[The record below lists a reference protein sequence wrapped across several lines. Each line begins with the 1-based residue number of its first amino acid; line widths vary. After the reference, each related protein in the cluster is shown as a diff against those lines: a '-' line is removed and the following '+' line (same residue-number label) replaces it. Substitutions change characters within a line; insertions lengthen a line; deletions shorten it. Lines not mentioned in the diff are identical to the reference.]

1 MVTFKSSHTTVTMTI
16 GDSLRL
22 RRREH
27 KLSVQAVSRTLLIPV
42 KHILHMENDQFFAIS
57 EKLYRELFLKSYAT
71 YLGLEWSAVKTHYD
85 AQHCVYSTQG
95 TMGRP
100 HSVARSVCARQL
112 IVAPHLI
119 KTLCLSLVVCG
130 CFTYLLFLGYRAIS
144 PPPLVV
150 ASPLQDE
157 VSVTGRI
164 VVKGMTSEQARVTIN
179 GEQVATRPD
188 GGFEQDIVLSE
199 GMNVVTIGA
208 SKKYSKERSEE
219 RRVVYR
225 REHAR
230 SQDLLLI
237 NSN

>member
-27 KLSVQAVSRTLLIPV
+27 KLSMQAVSRILLIPV

-71 YLGLEWSAVKTHYD
+71 YLGLEWSAVKTQYD
-85 AQHCVYSTQG
+85 AQHCVYSAQG
-95 TMGRP
+95 VGLRSAARP
-100 HSVARSVCARQL
+100 VRARQL
-112 IVAPHLI
+112 IVAPQLI

-144 PPPLVV
+144 PPPLIV

-179 GEQVATRPD
+179 GEQVAIKPD

-230 SQDLLLI
+230 SQDSLLI
-237 NSN
+237 KSN